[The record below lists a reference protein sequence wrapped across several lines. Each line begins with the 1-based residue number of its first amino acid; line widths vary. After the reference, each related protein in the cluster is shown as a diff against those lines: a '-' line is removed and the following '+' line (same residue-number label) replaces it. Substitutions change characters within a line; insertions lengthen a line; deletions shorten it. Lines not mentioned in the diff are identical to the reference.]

1 MSIHTSITADQTLL
15 EIMVTS
21 ARATGIAVMVDPGGN
36 LGSGTLDIRA
46 RPVNSLSA
54 TPIVL
59 NDATALAL
67 GDQKALHVGARMT
80 IFLNMAGSTNP
91 DVDIFISEIGGSL

>member
-46 RPVNSLSA
+46 RPVNSLRA
-54 TPIVL
+54 TPIVF
-59 NDATALAL
+59 NDATALAP
-67 GDQKALHVGARMT
+67 GDLKDLHDGARLT
-80 IFLNMAGSTNP
+80 LFLT
-91 DVDIFISEIGGSL
+91 L